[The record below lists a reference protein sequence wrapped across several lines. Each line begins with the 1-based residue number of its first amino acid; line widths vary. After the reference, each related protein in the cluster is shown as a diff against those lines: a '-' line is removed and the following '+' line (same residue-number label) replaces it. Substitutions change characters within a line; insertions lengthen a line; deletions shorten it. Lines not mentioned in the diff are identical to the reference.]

1 MNGFLRLL
9 AEYSAVHPDAAPA
22 ADGAASVVTAGE
34 MFGPASL
41 LADSAASGAGAAEP
55 LTASPLFHC
64 AVVLLLLWYML
75 SIYRHP
81 ELMRAVRARILSPD
95 TSSNE
100 RLHDGRNAAGYAHFA
115 GSIAA
120 AGILFASI
128 LLVKCV
134 EAFLPGGVALPA
146 GAQLWSVPAMAAIF
160 VATTLYQIAVL
171 WITGRITVSRQTVA
185 ALLYVKELYF
195 GFALFLLTPALLL
208 YALCPPG
215 EGRLLA
221 AIVSLEVLFVAV
233 LFLRETILLFMA
245 KKVSI
250 LHWFLYLCTVEIF
263 PVTFFCLAAV
273 RF

>member
-1 MNGFLRLL
+1 MDGFLRLL
-9 AEYSAVHPDAAPA
+9 AEYSAAHPDAAG
-22 ADGAASVVTAGE
+22 GAPPTVTAGE
-34 MFGPASL
+34 MFGPASVV
-41 LADSAASGAGAAEP
+41 ADAAAQQSAAGS
-55 LTASPLFHC
+55 LTASPLFHG

-81 ELMRAVRARILSPD
+81 ELIRAVRTRILSPD
-95 TSSNE
+95 TSSSE
-100 RLHDGRNAAGYAHFA
+100 RLHDDRNAAGYTHFVGTIIVA
-115 GSIAA
+115 GV
-120 AGILFASI
+120 LFASI

-134 EAFLPGGVALPA
+134 EAFLPGGYVLPDWA
-146 GAQLWSVPAMAAIF
+146 AIWSAPAMAAVF
-160 VATTLYQIAVL
+160 MAVSAYQIALL
-171 WITGRITVSRQTVA
+171 WITGRITVSGQLVS

-215 EGRLLA
+215 EGRVLA
-221 AIVSLEVLFVAV
+221 AVVALEVLFVAV

-263 PVTFFCLAAV
+263 PATFFCLAAV

>member
-9 AEYSAVHPDAAPA
+9 ADWSASHPAGPA
-22 ADGAASVVTAGE
+22 VPVQDTVTAAE
-34 MFGPASL
+34 MFGPASVV
-41 LADSAASGAGAAEP
+41 AGSAPHGAAAAGS

-81 ELMRAVRARILSPD
+81 ELIRAVRMRILSPD
-95 TSSNE
+95 TSSSE
-100 RLHDGRNAAGYAHFA
+100 RLHDGRNSAGYTHFVVPMAMA
-115 GSIAA
+115 GV
-120 AGILFASI
+120 LFASI
-128 LLVKCV
+128 LLVKCA
-134 EAFLPGGVALPA
+134 EAFMPAGLALPA
-146 GAQLWSVPAMAAIF
+146 DASLWSAPVMAAVFI
-160 VATTLYQIAVL
+160 ATAAFQIVLL
-171 WITGRITVSRQTVA
+171 WITGRVTVSRQLIA

-221 AIVSLEVLFVAV
+221 AVVAAEVLFVAV

-263 PVTFFCLAAV
+263 PATFFCLAAV